1 MNEKD
6 IFKEQLKSFFSDFEA
21 PVPPDGWEKV
31 EQSLNTIRR
40 AKIIRQ
46 NWYVG
51 SAAATVAI
59 ILGSLFFLNSPHP
72 VKPDLPVFTE
82 KLATENTGNIDTQNA
97 QIAKTEKTKK
107 ESNEDGQVGYSL
119 QKQEALV
126 AGYTK
131 RKQKVLPVNTDLEQT
146 PENIVIAEQT
156 VEVKV
161 EAMGERI
168 IHREESQMVQP
179 SQEEIDRL
187 IQEFENA
194 GKATV
199 FEGLALEE
207 KKSKPI
213 MLAMNAKGGL
223 TSSQKTVNSPMTLR
237 SASAVKPSE
246 NGDGLYSGLTGSNRM
261 YADYNS
267 IPFNN
272 RSIADNIAEME
283 HDQPVSFGITVSKT
297 IVDRLSV
304 ETGLVYTYL
313 FSRAKNTSVD
323 FQNQETQHF
332 HYLGIPINLNYNFVN
347 IGKLGLFA
355 SFGGMVEK
363 DVYGEFRSTGQSVSS
378 ELNST
383 SQGVITT
390 KISQKN
396 PQVSVSA
403 GVGMFYPI
411 YGGFNLYGKVGGAY
425 YFDARNSE
433 YKTIYTDKK
442 IVFDLNAGVRF
453 DF

>member
-1 MNEKD
+1 MDQKD
-6 IFKEQLKSFFSDFEA
+6 IFKEQLKSVFSDFEA
-21 PVPPDGWEKV
+21 SVPPDGWEKV
-31 EQSLNTIRR
+31 EQSLKTIKRARVIRR
-40 AKIIRQ
+40 

-51 SAAATVAI
+51 SAAAIVAL

-72 VKPDLPVFTE
+72 VKSDLPVLTE
-82 KLATENTGNIDTQNA
+82 KMAPEKTGSIDLQDA
-97 QIAKTEKTKK
+97 LIAKIETTKK
-107 ESNEDGQVGYSL
+107 ESNEDGQAEYSF
-119 QKQEALV
+119 QKQEVLV

-131 RKQKVLPVNTDLEQT
+131 RKEKGLSANAGLEQT
-146 PENIVIAEQT
+146 PEKIVIAEHT
-156 VEVKV
+156 VEVKA
-161 EAMGERI
+161 EAMGGRI
-168 IHREESQMVQP
+168 IHSEEGQVVQP

-194 GKATV
+194 GKATI
-199 FEGLALEE
+199 FEGLALED
-207 KKSKPI
+207 KKSKSV
-213 MLAMNAKGGL
+213 MLALNVKGGL

-246 NGDGLYSGLTGSNRM
+246 NGDGLYSGLTGSNKM

-267 IPFNN
+267 IPLNN
-272 RSIADNIAEME
+272 RSIADNVAEMG
-283 HDQPVSFGITVSKT
+283 HNQPVSFGITISKN

-313 FSRAKNTSVD
+313 FSQAKNTSVD

-332 HYLGIPINLNYNFVN
+332 HYLGIPVNLNYNFLN

-363 DVYGEFRSTGQSVSS
+363 DIYGEFRSMGQSVST
-378 ELNST
+378 ELNSA

-396 PQVSVSA
+396 LQISVNA
-403 GVGMFYPI
+403 GVGVCYPI

-425 YFDARNSE
+425 YFDAKNYE

-442 IVFDLNAGVRF
+442 IVFDLNAGIQF

>member
-6 IFKEQLKSFFSDFEA
+6 IFKEQLKSVFSDFEA

-383 SQGVITT
+383 SQGMITT

>member
-6 IFKEQLKSFFSDFEA
+6 IFKEQLKSVFSDFEA

-59 ILGSLFFLNSPHP
+59 ILGSLFFLNSSHP

-194 GKATV
+194 GKTTV

-332 HYLGIPINLNYNFVN
+332 HYLGILV
-347 IGKLGLFA
+347 
-355 SFGGMVEK
+355 
-363 DVYGEFRSTGQSVSS
+363 
-378 ELNST
+378 
-383 SQGVITT
+383 
-390 KISQKN
+390 
-396 PQVSVSA
+396 
-403 GVGMFYPI
+403 
-411 YGGFNLYGKVGGAY
+411 
-425 YFDARNSE
+425 
-433 YKTIYTDKK
+433 
-442 IVFDLNAGVRF
+442 
-453 DF
+453 

>member
-6 IFKEQLKSFFSDFEA
+6 IFKEQLKSVFSDFEA